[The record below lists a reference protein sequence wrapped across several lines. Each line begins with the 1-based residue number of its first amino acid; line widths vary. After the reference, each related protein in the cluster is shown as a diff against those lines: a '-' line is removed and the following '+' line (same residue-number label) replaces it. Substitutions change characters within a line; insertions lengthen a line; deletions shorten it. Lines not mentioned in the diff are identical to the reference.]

1 MAGEEKAGSPR
12 PKMVETTVPELI
24 ESLNLEELD
33 RDFFV
38 GDPGRGNGRLFGG
51 LVAAQS
57 VVAAGRT
64 VPADKSLH
72 SLHAYFLRPGA
83 YGKPIRY
90 TVDRIRDGRSYT
102 TRRVVALQ
110 AGEAIFNLSASFAV
124 HEDGL
129 SHQQSMPDAPG
140 PKGLPE
146 MSEVRARWFNE
157 PPPKQ
162 VVFGTMEMRV
172 VDDTD
177 GDPSTKLEPTRN
189 IWMRLNGEQPDDP
202 LLRTAL
208 LVHASDRTLLS
219 TALRPMGRTP
229 GGDTMVAS
237 LDHGFW
243 LHHPPDLSDW
253 FLYSANSPMAH
264 AGRALIHGAIYAPD
278 GRRIASVTQEGLVR
292 DRREK

>member
-1 MAGEEKAGSPR
+1 MTDNDLARNPR
-12 PKMVETTVPELI
+12 SQRVENNVAELI
-24 ESLNLEELD
+24 ECLGLEELD

-38 GDPGRGNGRLFGG
+38 GDPGQGKGRLFGG

-64 VPADKSLH
+64 VAPKMALH
-72 SLHAYFLRPGA
+72 SLHAYFLRPGG

-102 TRRVVALQ
+102 TRRVVAMQ

-124 HEDGL
+124 PEDGP
-129 SHQQSMPDAPG
+129 SHQQPMPDAVG
-140 PKGLPE
+140 PAGLPE
-146 MSEVRARWFNE
+146 MSEVRARWFKE
-157 PPPKQ
+157 PPPKKL
-162 VVFGTMEMRV
+162 VTGTMEMRV
-172 VDDTD
+172 FDDTD
-177 GDPSTKLEPTRN
+177 GDPTRKLEPTRHV
-189 IWMRLNGEQPDDP
+189 WMRLNGEQPDDP

-208 LVHASDRTLLS
+208 LVHASDRTLLG

-229 GGDTMVAS
+229 GGDTMVTS

-253 FLYSANSPMAH
+253 FLYSSNSPMSH
-264 AGRALIHGAIYAPD
+264 GGRALIHGAIYATD

-292 DRREK
+292 KRRKK